1 MKNMKLI
8 RQHSKGAPA
17 GLTKVYI
24 VQIQILKG
32 LEPNIS
38 LKTSPTTINT
48 KGLPIKQAL
57 MEVQVLVTTQITIS
71 INKITFSSILEMGI
85 HL

>member
-8 RQHSKGAPA
+8 RQHSKGVPA
-17 GLTKVYI
+17 GLTKVST

-32 LEPNIS
+32 REPNIS
-38 LKTSPTTINT
+38 LKTSPIIINT

-71 INKITFSSILEMGI
+71 INRITFSSILEMGI